1 MKFTVTLCC
10 TLLFI
15 RRFTVLTCCQSTVNL
30 CTSFWQRWLCVTL
43 VLCEMG
49 TRVYVG
55 RIPYRATERDIE
67 KFFRGFGRIREIFLK
82 NGYGFVEFEHT
93 EDADDACYELNGRE
107 MFGERLIVE
116 IARGTPH
123 GRDRYG
129 WRQSYRVRSDRYD
142 RRFVSCAKLWTQWL
156 LALTCDPFIAHFQ
169 CVKTSFDANL
179 SSADTNLIGSHIS
192 LADVVANSPT
202 AVDEPTTIFYSVPDN
217 LWCLK
222 IYLCTSRVCGLFKLQ
237 RSRSRSRSRSRRRSR
252 SRSKHL
258 AFSRDR
264 RRHRRESV
272 SLSRS
277 RSRSRSRSAPPRR
290 KSESPGEDSNCKSPE
305 RERNGNGDNSSVRSG
320 SAERGGG
327 YSESASTPRS
337 AVGAEDNGEFED
349 ERE

>member
-1 MKFTVTLCC
+1 LCP
-10 TLLFI
+10 
-15 RRFTVLTCCQSTVNL
+15 
-30 CTSFWQRWLCVTL
+30 SFWQRWLCVTL
-43 VLCEMG
+43 VLCDMG

-142 RRFVSCAKLWTQWL
+142 RSDIRPKSYHLSNMVPCIEQTSLPIHQLQLMKQ
-156 LALTCDPFIAHFQ
+156 PQSFI
-169 CVKTSFDANL
+169 
-179 SSADTNLIGSHIS
+179 
-192 LADVVANSPT
+192 
-202 AVDEPTTIFYSVPDN
+202 
-217 LWCLK
+217 
-222 IYLCTSRVCGLFKLQ
+222 Q

-252 SRSKHL
+252 SRSKYL

-290 KSESPGEDSNCKSPE
+290 KSESPGEDSNYKSPE
-305 RERNGNGDNSSVRSG
+305 RERNGNGDNSSMHSG
-320 SAERGGG
+320 SAERGEG
-327 YSESASTPRS
+327 YSESVSSPRS
-337 AVGAEDNGEFED
+337 NVGVEDNGEFED
-349 ERE
+349 EREYRNEE

>member
-10 TLLFI
+10 TLLLI

-142 RRFVSCAKLWTQWL
+142 RSDIRPKSYHLSNMVPCIEQTSLRIHQL
-156 LALTCDPFIAHFQ
+156 QLMNQPQSFI
-169 CVKTSFDANL
+169 
-179 SSADTNLIGSHIS
+179 
-192 LADVVANSPT
+192 
-202 AVDEPTTIFYSVPDN
+202 
-217 LWCLK
+217 
-222 IYLCTSRVCGLFKLQ
+222 Q

-252 SRSKHL
+252 SR
-258 AFSRDR
+258 SRDR

>member
-1 MKFTVTLCC
+1 
-10 TLLFI
+10 
-15 RRFTVLTCCQSTVNL
+15 
-30 CTSFWQRWLCVTL
+30 
-43 VLCEMG
+43 MG

-142 RRFVSCAKLWTQWL
+142 RR
-156 LALTCDPFIAHFQ
+156 
-169 CVKTSFDANL
+169 
-179 SSADTNLIGSHIS
+179 
-192 LADVVANSPT
+192 
-202 AVDEPTTIFYSVPDN
+202 
-217 LWCLK
+217 
-222 IYLCTSRVCGLFKLQ
+222 

-252 SRSKHL
+252 SR
-258 AFSRDR
+258 SRDR

-290 KSESPGEDSNCKSPE
+290 KSESPGEDSNYKSPE
-305 RERNGNGDNSSVRSG
+305 RERNGNGDNSSMHSG
-320 SAERGGG
+320 SAERGEG
-327 YSESASTPRS
+327 YSESVSSPRS
-337 AVGAEDNGEFED
+337 NVGVEDNGEFED
-349 ERE
+349 EREYRNEE

>member
-10 TLLFI
+10 TLLLI
-15 RRFTVLTCCQSTVNL
+15 CRFTVLTCCQSTVNL
-30 CTSFWQRWLCVTL
+30 CTSFWQRWLCVTP

-142 RRFVSCAKLWTQWL
+142 RSDIRPKSYHLSNMVPCIEQTSLRIHQL
-156 LALTCDPFIAHFQ
+156 QLMNQPQSFIQ
-169 CVKTSFDANL
+169 YQ
-179 SSADTNLIGSHIS
+179 I
-192 LADVVANSPT
+192 
-202 AVDEPTTIFYSVPDN
+202 
-217 LWCLK
+217 
-222 IYLCTSRVCGLFKLQ
+222 IY
-237 RSRSRSRSRSRRRSR
+237 
-252 SRSKHL
+252 
-258 AFSRDR
+258 
-264 RRHRRESV
+264 
-272 SLSRS
+272 
-277 RSRSRSRSAPPRR
+277 
-290 KSESPGEDSNCKSPE
+290 
-305 RERNGNGDNSSVRSG
+305 
-320 SAERGGG
+320 
-327 YSESASTPRS
+327 
-337 AVGAEDNGEFED
+337 GA
-349 ERE
+349 

>member
-10 TLLFI
+10 TLLLI

-43 VLCEMG
+43 VSCEMG

-142 RRFVSCAKLWTQWL
+142 RR
-156 LALTCDPFIAHFQ
+156 
-169 CVKTSFDANL
+169 
-179 SSADTNLIGSHIS
+179 
-192 LADVVANSPT
+192 
-202 AVDEPTTIFYSVPDN
+202 
-217 LWCLK
+217 
-222 IYLCTSRVCGLFKLQ
+222 

-252 SRSKHL
+252 SR
-258 AFSRDR
+258 SRDR

-305 RERNGNGDNSSVRSG
+305 RERNGNGDNNSVRSG